1 MRRPGVV
8 DRALIETASPGLSW
22 GGGNLAI
29 VGYRE
34 FPPPTTL
41 RDLVECAW
49 VVDGPPEH
57 VRVLP
62 DGCMDLMRMDGRVMV
77 AGPDT
82 TASVSFRDGEPF
94 VGLRFHPGVLPRL
107 LGVPASELR
116 NDRVRLTELRGG
128 FPQRVSLT
136 ELAATLASEE
146 PRAETA
152 PWPLGLLSH
161 VTSGLAAGSAVADMA
176 REIGWSN
183 RTLQRHCSAVYGYG
197 PAMLR
202 RILRFRRAVRLLG
215 DGMPLVEVAGRAG
228 YADQP
233 HLHREARELAGV
245 PLASLR
251 HDSSSANTSTQ
262 LPSGSATVA

>member
-1 MRRPGVV
+1 M
-8 DRALIETASPGLSW
+8 
-22 GGGNLAI
+22 
-29 VGYRE
+29 GYRE
-34 FPPPTTL
+34 FAPPAAL

-49 VVDGPPEH
+49 VVDGPPQP

-62 DGCMDLMRMDGRVMV
+62 DGCMDLMRLDGPIVV

-82 TASVSFRDGEPF
+82 TASISPRDGEPF
-94 VGLRFHPGVLPRL
+94 VGLRFRPGVLPRL

-116 NDRVRLTELRGG
+116 N
-128 FPQRVSLT
+128 QRVPFRDLRPVPLHRT
-136 ELAATLASEE
+136 LVDLAVALASDE
-146 PRAETA
+146 PTTETA
-152 PWPLGLLSH
+152 PWSLSLLSH
-161 VTSGLAAGSAVADMA
+161 VTGALAGGAAVSDVAGQV
-176 REIGWSN
+176 GWSV
-183 RTLQRHCSAVYGYG
+183 RTLQRQCTVVYGYG
-197 PAMLR
+197 PATLR

-215 DGMPLVEVAGRAG
+215 DGLPNTEVAARAG

-251 HDSSSANTSTQ
+251 QDSSSANRSTQ

>member
-1 MRRPGVV
+1 MSSGTGS
-8 DRALIETASPGLSW
+8 LTT
-22 GGGNLAI
+22 

-41 RDLVECAW
+41 RGLVECAW
-49 VVDGPPEH
+49 VVDGPPEP

-62 DGCMDLMRMDGRVMV
+62 DGCMDLMRLAGRIMV

-82 TASVSFRDGEPF
+82 TASVSPRDGEPF

-116 NDRVRLTELRGG
+116 NERVPLSELQTGLLQRG
-128 FPQRVSLT
+128 SLT
-136 ELAATLASEE
+136 DLAAALASAEA
-146 PRAETA
+146 RAETA
-152 PWPLGLLSH
+152 PWSLPVLSH
-161 VTSGLAAGSAVADMA
+161 VTGTLAAGSAVAEVA
-176 REIGWSN
+176 QQVGWSA
-183 RTLQRHCSAVYGYG
+183 RTLQRQCSAVYGYG
-197 PAMLR
+197 PATLR
-202 RILRFRRAVRLLG
+202 RILRFRRAVRLLSG
-215 DGMPLVEVAGRAG
+215 GLPSTEVATRAG

-233 HLHREARELAGV
+233 HLHREVRGLAGV

-251 HDSSSANTSTQ
+251 QEPSSANRSTQ

>member
-1 MRRPGVV
+1 M
-8 DRALIETASPGLSW
+8 
-22 GGGNLAI
+22 
-29 VGYRE
+29 GYRE
-34 FPPPTTL
+34 FSPPAAL

-49 VVDGPPEH
+49 VVDGPPQA

-62 DGCMDLMRMDGRVMV
+62 DGCMDLIRMDGRIMV

-82 TASVSFRDGEPF
+82 SASVTPRVGEPF

-116 NDRVRLTELRGG
+116 NDRVALTELRSGL
-128 FPQRVSLT
+128 PRRRSLVD
-136 ELAATLASEE
+136 LAAALASDE
-146 PRAETA
+146 PRPETA
-152 PWPLGLLSH
+152 PWSLSLLGH
-161 VTSGLAAGSAVADMA
+161 VTRRLATGSAVAGVA

-183 RTLQRHCSAVYGYG
+183 RTIQRQCASVYGYG
-197 PAMLR
+197 PATLR
-202 RILRFRRAVRLLG
+202 RILRFRRALALMR
-215 DGMPLVEVAGRAG
+215 DGLSPAEVAARAG

-233 HLHREARELAGV
+233 HLHREVRDLAGV

-251 HDSSSANTSTQ
+251 QDSSSANRSTQ